1 MAAAAGFPRFHREP
15 GSSQRTDRG
24 GRPHAPS
31 RATHLRPH
39 ARAAEHR
46 RPTPRRRR
54 CRKRSRKT
62 VVKGVAEETESRASG
77 GRAEMATSGWWKESS
92 SVLVKLMELSS
103 PVITMSSS
111 GIPPERHT

>member
-77 GRAEMATSGWWKESS
+77 GRAEMATSESS